1 MNNTKNKIAFAISI
15 AIVSGAYAEN
25 KLPSVEVVSRPIIEE
40 VAIDE
45 FAGVTAVI
53 KDDQIRDQNAADIA
67 SALRRTPGVQ
77 ISRYNPVGSFG
88 GDQGGAVFIRGMGL
102 SRPGS
107 EIKTYIDGV
116 PFYMPV
122 WNHPLLD
129 MLPVNGMKSITVH
142 KSPQL
147 QINGN
152 NFASVNLETKDA
164 TEEGVVGNARVSAG
178 SFNTVMEQFDIAGKS
193 DDFTYSFAQGYAK
206 SDGHRPNAD
215 GELANGMGK
224 LGFRINQSWS
234 VGASLLAVSTKAGDP
249 GDSPARYEISANT
262 ASAFV
267 NHKHENWSG
276 EFRIYRNAGTT
287 KWLNYTNNG
296 TPGSNGVYDF
306 NMDGVRWKE
315 NFMPWKNAN
324 ILAGLDYDT
333 VTGLSDGTALPS
345 LRITSPHVAINQKIE
360 INSDWAIT
368 PSVGIR
374 NYNHS
379 QFTSKTAPHAG
390 VTLSSEKISYFF
402 NNSKGI
408 NYPGLE
414 GAALSLAIPGGV
426 FNNLGNWTQLTPE
439 EVDHSEIGAK
449 FTPSEDTQLD
459 VSYFQDS
466 VNNRF
471 VFQPFGSGF
480 FNSGAYKM
488 RGAELSLRQ
497 KLSSNWSFF
506 GGYTKLDPS
515 ISNLPY
521 TPKNAFTAGLNGN
534 IGLFKV
540 VFDAQ
545 YQSETVALTRSRA
558 NGSSNTSPVS
568 GFVVANMRLAH
579 PLQALGKK
587 GEVFVMVEN
596 LFNKDYA
603 YRSGYPMPGR
613 WGQVGL
619 STSF

>member
-25 KLPSVEVVSRPIIEE
+25 KLPTVEVVSRPIIEE

-53 KDDQIRDQNAADIA
+53 TDEQIRDQNAADIA

-77 ISRYNPVGSFG
+77 ISRYNPIGSFG
-88 GDQGGAVFIRGMGL
+88 GNQGGAVFIRGMGL

-129 MLPVNGMKSITVH
+129 MLPINGMKSITVH

-164 TEEGVVGNARVSAG
+164 TEEGIVGNARVSAG

-193 DDFTYSFAQGYAK
+193 DDLTYSFAQGYAK
-206 SDGHRPNAD
+206 SDGHRTNAD
-215 GELANGMGK
+215 GELSNGMGK
-224 LGFRINQSWS
+224 IGLRLNQNWS
-234 VGASLLAVSTKAGDP
+234 IGASVLAVSTKAGDP

-287 KWLNYTNNG
+287 KWLNYTYNN

-315 NFMPWKNAN
+315 NLVPWKNAQ

-333 VTGLSDGTALPS
+333 MTGVSDGTSLPTLS
-345 LRITSPHVAINQKIE
+345 ITSPHVSVNQKFE
-360 INSDWAIT
+360 INKEWTLT

-379 QFTSKTAPHAG
+379 QFNSKTAPHAG
-390 VTLSSEKISYFF
+390 LTFSSNTVAYFF
-402 NNSKGI
+402 NTSKGI

-414 GAALSLAIPGGV
+414 GAALRVAMPTLPD
-426 FNNLGNWTQLTPE
+426 NWSKLTPE
-439 EVDHSEIGAK
+439 EVDHNEIGAK
-449 FTPSEDTQLD
+449 YTPSEDTQID

-466 VNNRF
+466 VSNRF
-471 VFQPFGSGF
+471 VFDFMGSGF

-488 RGAELSLRQ
+488 NGTELSIRQ
-497 KLSSNWSFF
+497 KISSNWSFF
-506 GGYTKLDPS
+506 GGYTNLDPS

-521 TPKNAFTAGLNGN
+521 TPENAFTAGLNGN
-534 IGLFKV
+534 IGKFKV
-540 VFDAQ
+540 AVDAQ
-545 YQSETVALTRSRA
+545 YQSETFELNRTRVS
-558 NGSSNTSPVS
+558 GESNTTPVS
-568 GFVVANMRLAH
+568 GFTVANMRVAY
-579 PLQALGKK
+579 PVQALGKK

-596 LFNKDYA
+596 MFDRDYS

>member
-1 MNNTKNKIAFAISI
+1 MNKHKNKIAFAISM
-15 AIVSGAYAEN
+15 AITSGAFAQN
-25 KLPSVEVVSRPIIEE
+25 VLPSVEVVSRPIIEE
-40 VAIDE
+40 VVIDQFSE
-45 FAGVTAVI
+45 VTAI
-53 KDDQIRDQNAADIA
+53 ITDDQIRDQNAADIA

-147 QINGN
+147 KINGN

-193 DDFTYSFAQGYAK
+193 DDITYSFAQGYAK

-224 LGFRINQSWS
+224 LGFRIDKNWS

-249 GDSPARYEISANT
+249 GDLPARYEISANT

-267 NHKHENWSG
+267 NHNHENWSG
-276 EFRIYRNAGTT
+276 EFRVYRNAGTT

-296 TPGSNGVYDF
+296 IPGNNGVYDF
-306 NMDGVRWKE
+306 NMDGIRWKE
-315 NFMPWKNAN
+315 SFVPWKNVH

-333 VTGLSDGTALPS
+333 MTGLSDGSSLPS
-345 LRITSPHVAINQKIE
+345 FKITSPHMAINQKID
-360 INSDWAIT
+360 INNDWAIT
-368 PSVGIR
+368 PSVGVR

-379 QFTSKTAPHAG
+379 QFNSKTAPHAG
-390 VTLSSEKISYFF
+390 VTLSSEKISYFL

-414 GAALSLAIPGGV
+414 GAALRVAMPFLP
-426 FNNLGNWTQLTPE
+426 NNWAQLTPE
-439 EVDHSEIGAK
+439 EVDHNEIGAK
-449 FTPSEDTQLD
+449 FTPSEDTQVD
-459 VSYFQDS
+459 ISYFQDS
-466 VNNRF
+466 VSNRF
-471 VFQPFGSGF
+471 VFDFAGNGF

-488 RGAELSLRQ
+488 RGTELSIRQ
-497 KLSSNWSFF
+497 KISNNWTFF
-506 GGYTKLDPS
+506 GGYTNLDPS

-521 TPKNAFTAGLNGN
+521 TPKNAFTTGLNGN
-534 IGLFKV
+534 VGQFKV
-540 VFDAQ
+540 AFDAQ
-545 YQSETVALTRSRA
+545 YQSETFALNRSRVD
-558 NGSSNTSPVS
+558 GSSNTSLVS
-568 GFVVANMRLAH
+568 GFVVANMRVAH

-613 WGQVGL
+613 WGQIGL
-619 STSF
+619 SASF